1 MNCPA
6 LDLETGGLGQ
16 ALRAVDC
23 RTGEGTAI
31 AFGRLFGAHGT
42 LMPAL
47 TGLLTLYVAIFA
59 IGLLTGRTRLGVSS
73 LTPKMMTVGLV
84 LTFATSWLAYQDV
97 IWTLATGAPDQLATI
112 IAGTHGSA
120 SAAFADKLDMIFS
133 AIADSG
139 RQTSTSVAST
149 TSATANGA
157 SAIGGGMFTPQG
169 LLWMSGLILLV
180 GTVGVLVTA
189 KVALAA
195 LLALGPV
202 FIVLA
207 LFAATRGLFEGWLK
221 AVVSFAMVP
230 MFTVL
235 IGGGALSMITPLI
248 RDALM
253 DQGETSTKAVTAL
266 FLAACVYSALMAIV
280 VKTTTTIVSGWRLPF
295 GVAPE
300 PASASAI
307 APAAAAPI
315 AVTPL
320 AARAATA
327 QASDTVRSI
336 VAALPATGGDVVTVS
351 GATASNVRHITREIA
366 APLATPATRASDRR
380 LEGVGSRFRASPGVP
395 SRALLK

>member
-1 MNCPA
+1 MSCPA

-16 ALRAVDC
+16 ALRSVDC

-31 AFGRLFGAHGT
+31 AFGRLFGAHGS

-73 LTPKMMTVGLV
+73 LTPRMMTMGLV
-84 LTFATSWLAYQDV
+84 LTFATSWLAYQNV
-97 IWTLATGAPDQLATI
+97 IWTLATGAPDQIATL

-133 AIADSG
+133 AIADGAKQSPTAAVSAAG
-139 RQTSTSVAST
+139 
-149 TSATANGA
+149 ATANGA
-157 SAIGGGMFTPQG
+157 TPGGGMFTPQG
-169 LLWMSGLILLV
+169 MLWMSGLMLLV

-207 LFAATRGLFEGWLK
+207 LFSGTRGLFEGWLK

-248 RDALM
+248 RAALM
-253 DQGETSTKAVTAL
+253 DQGAVSTKAVTAL

-280 VKTTTTIVSGWRLPF
+280 VRTTTAIVAGWRLPF
-295 GVAPE
+295 GAAPE
-300 PASASAI
+300 PATAAI
-307 APAAAAPI
+307 APAAAPAP
-315 AVTPL
+315 VTPL
-320 AARAATA
+320 AARPATA
-327 QASDTVRSI
+327 QAADTVRSI
-336 VAALPATGGDVVTVS
+336 VAALPAPAGES
-351 GATASNVRHITREIA
+351 AAAATSVATNVRGITREISVPLA
-366 APLATPATRASDRR
+366 APAARQTDRR
-380 LEGVGSRFRASPGVP
+380 LEGVGSRFRASPAAP
-395 SRALLK
+395 SRAQLK

>member
-6 LDLETGGLGQ
+6 LDIETGGLGQ
-16 ALRAVDC
+16 VLRAVDC

-47 TGLLTLYVAIFA
+47 TGLLTLYVALFA
-59 IGLLTGRTRLGVSS
+59 IGLLTGRTRLGISS
-73 LTPKMMTVGLV
+73 LTPRMMTMGLV
-84 LTFATSWLAYQDV
+84 LTFATSWLAYQNV
-97 IWTLATGAPDQLATI
+97 IWTLATGAPDQLATL

-133 AIADSG
+133 AIADSS
-139 RQTSTSVAST
+139 RQSPTSVAST
-149 TSATANGA
+149 AGATANGA
-157 SAIGGGMFTPQG
+157 SPIGGGMFTPQG
-169 LLWMSGLILLV
+169 LLWMSGLMLLV

-202 FIVLA
+202 FIVMA
-207 LFAATRGLFEGWLK
+207 LFAGTRGLFEGWLK

-235 IGGGALSMITPLI
+235 VGGGALSMITPLI

-253 DQGETSTKAVTAL
+253 DQSETSTKAVTAL
-266 FLAACVYSALMAIV
+266 FLAACVYCALMVIV
-280 VKTTTTIVSGWRLPF
+280 VKTTSAIVAGWRLPF
-295 GVAPE
+295 GAAPE
-300 PASASAI
+300 PATAAI
-307 APAAAAPI
+307 VPAAAVPAQ
-315 AVTPL
+315 VTPL

-336 VAALPATGGDVVTVS
+336 VAALPSSGGTTEIASASVAT
-351 GATASNVRHITREIA
+351 NVRSITREIA
-366 APLATPATRASDRR
+366 APLAAPAARATDRR
-380 LEGVGSRFRASPGVP
+380 LEGVGSRFRTSAAAP